1 MALVFSLGLARILSL
16 GLARILSLDLARI
29 LFWSIGLNGIDEISE
44 NRRNI

>member
-1 MALVFSLGLARILSL
+1 MALVFSL